1 MPIDKSWMQK
11 SRVSSEYH
19 KGVLEFLD
27 FAFTN
32 APGKEMLP
40 CPCIRCNNC
49 VMQKR
54 EIMYDH
60 LLDNG
65 IARNYVRWLMHG
77 EYEFCEPANT
87 STNESDMH
95 DEMEEMLND
104 AFGMSM
110 PNEESERSPH
120 EALPEGET
128 LPSNYYEAKKLLRD
142 LGLHYIKIDA
152 CPSDCML
159 YSKEHANANE
169 CVVCGV
175 SRWKSSDDNSTDEF
189 TKSVKKK
196 KIPAKVL
203 RYFPLK
209 PRLQRLYMS
218 SKTASH
224 MKWHVD
230 GRMEGEMM
238 RHPVDSLAWK
248 NFDNVHPSF
257 ALEPRNV
264 RLGLASD
271 GFNPFGNMSIS
282 YSMWPVVLIPYNLP
296 PWMCMKQTFFMLS
309 LLIPGP
315 TAPGNDIDIYLQP
328 LIDELNDLWEV
339 GVETYD
345 ASTKQNFCM
354 RAAILWTI
362 NDFPAYANLSGW
374 STKGK
379 FACPICNKD
388 CSSYRLQN
396 GRKWCYMGHRR
407 FLPIDHRFRRDKKS
421 FDGNEEHRAA
431 PKHLSGEDVLHQL
444 DGMEHIT
451 LGKTS
456 KNKIIVGTLLS
467 IDGKSKDNF
476 NSRLDL
482 QAMGIRDQ
490 LHPIQRGNRVML
502 PAACY
507 SLTSNEKKEFC
518 KFLKEVKVPDGY
530 ASNISR
536 YLRTLK
542 SYVCNK
548 SHPEGSIVEGYMAEE
563 CTTFCSRY
571 LHDVET
577 KHDRE
582 ERNYVIENNITN
594 GGGLTIF
601 KCMGR
606 TIGKS
611 TSRVLSTEEWSQA
624 HLYVLTNCEEVTS
637 FIEEHKQSIRVK
649 PRIRAR
655 DVDLFHRREFI
666 SWFEERVSS
675 FASARDKN
683 PIPGHVSYYGV
694 LTDVIELHYLGGN
707 RVILFKCDWWDVIN
721 SGRGMKNDEYGFTC
735 LNFERTICT
744 DEPFVLASQ
753 AKQVF
758 YVQNSNEEN
767 WHIVVEIQTR
777 GVYDMNQKVSTNDP
791 EPYQQLITLYSQRD
805 VHELIEN
812 DLINWDRNDIV
823 GETIQTDVLLSRQ
836 KNIVERDNE
845 FIHDDDIDDEMSHR
859 RGRVQ
864 IVSPED
870 ELDNLQQLL
879 DIQLAATTTPSS
891 SDPSDSSDPSIVGSS
906 SSKKRTR
913 GLTRNL
919 DLLSMKPRDKKT
931 TRFNTRGQVV
941 YGGKGE
947 RLSSYMGTLVR
958 SQHNVPS
965 KFKIGIMLVKI
976 EAWSCS
982 RHGFG
987 PTPTSIFGSTSRRR
1001 SGVILSTQL
1010 ETPKRCLIAAEQKFT
1025 TATEELSNVKDELS
1039 HVKETFE
1046 ERLIEVQKKTR
1057 EEVKEEFEEKV
1068 MEMQRKCKHKFKNR

>member
-1 MPIDKSWMQK
+1 MQK

-54 EIMYDH
+54 EI
-60 LLDNG
+60 
-65 IARNYVRWLMHG
+65 I
-77 EYEFCEPANT
+77 
-87 STNESDMH
+87 TNESDMH

-120 EALPEGET
+120 VHEEFEKPNKDA
-128 LPSNYYEAKKLLRD
+128 NKFYNLLREAD
-142 LGLHYIKIDA
+142 HE
-152 CPSDCML
+152 L
-159 YSKEHANANE
+159 YP
-169 CVVCGV
+169 
-175 SRWKSSDDNSTDEF
+175 RWKSSDDNSTDEF

-196 KIPAKVL
+196 KIHAKVL

-230 GRMEGEMM
+230 GRME
-238 RHPVDSLAWK
+238 
-248 NFDNVHPSF
+248 
-257 ALEPRNV
+257 EPRNV

-431 PKHLSGEDVLHQL
+431 PKHLSR
-444 DGMEHIT
+444 
-451 LGKTS
+451 
-456 KNKIIVGTLLS
+456 KI
-467 IDGKSKDNF
+467 IDGKSNDNF

-536 YLRTLK
+536 CHLENDIIVTLCKLERIFPPSFFDVMVHLPIHLASEAKIIGPMQYRWMYPIEWYLRTLK
-542 SYVCNK
+542 SYVRNK
-548 SHPEGSIVEGYMAEE
+548 SRRRFY
-563 CTTFCSRY
+563 C
-571 LHDVET
+571 
-577 KHDRE
+577 
-582 ERNYVIENNITN
+582 ER
-594 GGGLTIF
+594 
-601 KCMGR
+601 
-606 TIGKS
+606 
-611 TSRVLSTEEWSQA
+611 
-624 HLYVLTNCEEVTS
+624 
-637 FIEEHKQSIRVK
+637 HKQSIRVK

-655 DVDLFHRREFI
+655 DVDLFHE
-666 SWFEERVSS
+666 
-675 FASARDKN
+675 KN
-683 PIPGHVSYYGV
+683 SLVG
-694 LTDVIELHYLGGN
+694 L
-707 RVILFKCDWWDVIN
+707 
-721 SGRGMKNDEYGFTC
+721 KN
-735 LNFERTICT
+735 
-744 DEPFVLASQ
+744 
-753 AKQVF
+753 
-758 YVQNSNEEN
+758 EN
-767 WHIVVEIQTR
+767 WHTVVEIQTR

-791 EPYQQLITLYSQRD
+791 EPYQQFITLHSQRD

-812 DLINWDRNDIV
+812 DLINWDRNDIAK
-823 GETIQTDVLLSRQ
+823 ETIQT
-836 KNIVERDNE
+836 
-845 FIHDDDIDDEMSHR
+845 DEMSHR

-879 DIQLAATTTPSS
+879 DIQL
-891 SDPSDSSDPSIVGSS
+891 VQ
-906 SSKKRTR
+906 
-913 GLTRNL
+913 
-919 DLLSMKPRDKKT
+919 LLLLVYETGKKT

-941 YGGKGE
+941 YDGKGKDCQAIWE
-947 RLSSYMGTLVR
+947 HWCDLNTMY
-958 SQHNVPS
+958 PS
-965 KFKIGIMLVKI
+965 KFKIGIMLVK
-976 EAWSCS
+976 
-982 RHGFG
+982 
-987 PTPTSIFGSTSRRR
+987 
-1001 SGVILSTQL
+1001 
-1010 ETPKRCLIAAEQKFT
+1010 
-1025 TATEELSNVKDELS
+1025 
-1039 HVKETFE
+1039 
-1046 ERLIEVQKKTR
+1046 
-1057 EEVKEEFEEKV
+1057 
-1068 MEMQRKCKHKFKNR
+1068 M